1 MRLEGK
7 VAIITGAASGIG
19 RASALM
25 FADEGAKVV
34 VSDINDALGQE
45 TVDTIK
51 AKSGKAIYVHADV
64 ASEVDIQRLI
74 KSAVDTFGKL
84 DIVFNNAAYYVWPHG
99 LADISGEEWDQTFA
113 VNVKSI
119 FWAAKFAVPEMKKN
133 GGGSIINTASM
144 AAVQPRANC
153 AYGSSKAAVVGLTKS
168 LAFQLAPHHIRVNA
182 INPDST
188 ETPLLKK
195 FLAAGTDDQLE
206 ENKKQRMKVIP
217 LGRLVRPEDVAYAA
231 VFLASDESSM
241 FTGSALNVDGGTAL

>member
-1 MRLEGK
+1 MRLKGK

-19 RASALM
+19 RASAMM

-34 VSDINDALGQE
+34 VSDINDVVGQE
-45 TVDTIK
+45 TVDAIK
-51 AKSGKAIYVHADV
+51 TRSGEAVYVHADV
-64 ASEVDIQRLI
+64 GSEEDMQRLI
-74 KSAVDTFGKL
+74 KSAVETFGKL
-84 DIVFNNAAYYVWPHG
+84 DIVFNNAAFYVWPHG

-119 FWAAKFAVPEMKKN
+119 FWAAKFAVPEMKKS

-144 AAVQPRANC
+144 AAIHPRANC
-153 AYGSSKAAVVGLTKS
+153 AYGSSKAAVIGLTKS
-168 LAFQLAPHHIRVNA
+168 LAWQLAPPNIRVNA

-195 FLAAGTDDQLE
+195 FLAADTDDQLE
-206 ENKKQRMKVIP
+206 ENKKQRKKVIP
-217 LGRLVRPEDVAYAA
+217 LGRLVKPEDIAYVA
-231 VFLASDESSM
+231 VFLASDESLM